1 MTRHGLNLLSCNSC
15 QTRALDSTY
24 YFNRQVSQHIFWT
37 PEVAKGTSRDTRDF
51 LREYSSTGT
60 DKNFGSAITM
70 DKHLV
75 HIYYTGTLREYSA
88 IAGSRCH
95 RTAYN
100 RSTAQSEIRPAI
112 YPIHVLRRYKIPPT
126 PSIPKRRL
134 PSASHFLLLPSL

>member
-1 MTRHGLNLLSCNSC
+1 MGLTFSLVIRVKPVRLTRHIISTDRFLN
-15 QTRALDSTY
+15 T
-24 YFNRQVSQHIFWT
+24 FFGP
-37 PEVAKGTSRDTRDF
+37 PEVAKGTSRDTRE
-51 LREYSSTGT
+51 LLQEYSSTGT

-75 HIYYTGTLREYSA
+75 HIYYTGTLREYSP